1 MLHYISSS
9 ASQIINSQEISK
21 YFNDLL
27 AGLLED
33 FKDLII
39 SDGLKYIVHN
49 YHFLKIVRNVIMT
62 CKTLLASQLG

>member
-9 ASQIINSQEISK
+9 ASQIINSQEVSK

-39 SDGLKYIVHN
+39 SDALKYIVHS
-49 YHFLKIVRNVIMT
+49 YHFLKIVRIVIMT